1 MSDVEST
8 QAPSAASE
16 TAGLAEIR
24 ERWSALVAAINDA
37 RAAYYRRDAPTI
49 SDDEYD
55 RLFRELIELE
65 ASWPELQSGDSP
77 TASVGGDV
85 AAMFAPVQHLQR
97 MFSLDN
103 VFSQDELAE
112 WLQRVEKSLDG
123 EPEYL
128 CELKIDGLAVDAV
141 YRHGRLASLATR
153 GDGTTGEDV
162 TYNSSFIE
170 DVPAM
175 LRPRGGHEVPD
186 LLEVRGEVFFTNAFF
201 EQLNEEQLA
210 LHLTPF
216 ANPRNAAAGSLRQRI
231 DRREQDLAA
240 AHESMVPQQGEPAQ
254 SDRGQARVDRLRADL
269 ERAIFRLSGLRF
281 TVHGI
286 GQVEGASLGTLSE
299 GYELLADLGLPVSAQ
314 AKVVPTGEEVRAFIE
329 HFGEHRHD
337 VEHDID
343 GVVVKVNGIE
353 LQARLG
359 ETSRA
364 PRWAIAYKYPPE
376 VVRTRLLDIR
386 VNVGRTGR
394 VTPYA
399 VMEPVRVAGST
410 VAMATLHNA
419 FEVERKGVL
428 IGDMVF
434 LRKAGDVIPEILGP
448 VVEVRDGTECAFVM
462 PDVCPDCGT
471 ALRPEKEGDK
481 DVRCPN
487 ARSCPAQLR
496 ERLAHVA
503 SRSALDIEG
512 LGDKAARALLESGV
526 LADEG
531 DLFLIDEEDL
541 RRSAFFT
548 RDAGRGESGTQLTEN
563 AKTVLAELA
572 IARTRPLWR
581 VLVALS
587 MRHVGP
593 PTAKELA
600 RAFGSIDA
608 IQSATAEELSSAE
621 GVGMVIAESIR
632 EWFAVDWHQEVIE
645 KWRRGGVSLEEVE
658 GPTLRDSG
666 PLAGFTFVITGAL
679 EGFTR
684 DTASEAV
691 MDLGAKV
698 SGSVSKTTTALIQ
711 GDAGGKASSKL
722 KKAESLGIPVLDLEG
737 FRRLLADGVDVALE
751 GARGAAETVGP

>member
-1 MSDVEST
+1 MSD
-8 QAPSAASE
+8 SAA
-16 TAGLAEIR
+16 LPEIR
-24 ERWSALVAAINDA
+24 ERWSALVSAINEA
-37 RAAYYRRDAPTI
+37 RAAYYQRDAPTI

-55 RLFRELIELE
+55 RLFREIVELE
-65 ASWPELQSGDSP
+65 TSWPELQSGESP

-103 VFSQDELAE
+103 VFSQDELSE
-112 WLQRVEKSLDG
+112 WLQRVEKALDSA
-123 EPEYL
+123 PDYL

-141 YRHGRLASLATR
+141 YRSGRLVSLATR

-162 TYNSSFIE
+162 TYNASFIE
-170 DVPAM
+170 DVPAV
-175 LRPRGGHEVPD
+175 LRPSNGRAVPT

-201 EQLNEEQLA
+201 ERLNEEQLA
-210 LHLTPF
+210 LRLTPF
-216 ANPRNAAAGSLRQRI
+216 ANPRNAAAGSLRQRV

-240 AHESMVPQQGEPAQ
+240 AQSGMAAQGVEPVT
-254 SDRGQARVDRLRADL
+254 SDRGLARVDRLRADL
-269 ERAIFRLSGLRF
+269 ARAIVRLSGLRF

-286 GQVEGASLGTLSE
+286 GEVDGATIGTLSE

-314 AKVVPTGEEVRAFIE
+314 AKVVSSAQEVRAFIE

-337 VEHDID
+337 VEHEID
-343 GVVVKVNGIE
+343 GVVVKVND
-353 LQARLG
+353 LAFQAGLG

-434 LRKAGDVIPEILGP
+434 LRKAGDVIPEVLGP
-448 VVEVRDGTECAFVM
+448 VVEARSGVERAFVM
-462 PDVCPDCGT
+462 PDVCPDCGST
-471 ALRPEKEGDK
+471 LRAEKDGDK

-487 ARSCPAQLR
+487 SRSCPAQLR

-512 LGDKAARALLESGV
+512 LGEKAARALLDSGV

-531 DLFLIDEEDL
+531 DLFLIGQEDL
-541 RRSAFFT
+541 CRSPFFT
-548 RDAGRGESGTQLTEN
+548 REAGKGESGPQLTEN
-563 AKTVLAELA
+563 AKTVLAELDT
-572 IARTRPLWR
+572 ARSRPLWR

-608 IQSATAEELSSAE
+608 IRFATAEELSGVE

-645 KWRRGGVSLEEVE
+645 KWRRGGVTLSEA
-658 GPTLRDSG
+658 PTVSDGG
-666 PLAGFTFVITGAL
+666 PLSGFTFVITGAL

-684 DTASEAV
+684 DTAAEAV
-691 MDLGAKV
+691 TDLGAKV
-698 SGSVSKTTTALIQ
+698 AGSVSKSTTALIQ

-722 KKAESLGIPVLDLEG
+722 KKAEALGIPVLDIDG
-737 FRRLLADGVDVALE
+737 FRTLLADGVEAALGGIGGIDGIGE
-751 GARGAAETVGP
+751 IDGIGGHGEAHQA

>member
-8 QAPSAASE
+8 QAPSATSE

-123 EPEYL
+123 EPEFL

-175 LRPRGGHEVPD
+175 LRPREGHEVPD

-231 DRREQDLAA
+231 DRREQDLATA
-240 AHESMVPQQGEPAQ
+240 QDGVVLQQGEPAQ
-254 SDRGQARVDRLRADL
+254 SDRGQARIDRLRSDL
-269 ERAIFRLSGLRF
+269 ERAIVRLSGLRF

-286 GQVEGASLGTLSE
+286 GQVDGVSISTLSE
-299 GYELLADLGLPVSAQ
+299 GYELLANLGLPVSAQ
-314 AKVVPTGEEVRAFIE
+314 AKVVPNAQDVRAFIE

-343 GVVVKVNGIE
+343 GV
-353 LQARLG
+353 
-359 ETSRA
+359 
-364 PRWAIAYKYPPE
+364 
-376 VVRTRLLDIR
+376 
-386 VNVGRTGR
+386 
-394 VTPYA
+394 
-399 VMEPVRVAGST
+399 
-410 VAMATLHNA
+410 
-419 FEVERKGVL
+419 
-428 IGDMVF
+428 
-434 LRKAGDVIPEILGP
+434 
-448 VVEVRDGTECAFVM
+448 
-462 PDVCPDCGT
+462 
-471 ALRPEKEGDK
+471 
-481 DVRCPN
+481 
-487 ARSCPAQLR
+487 
-496 ERLAHVA
+496 
-503 SRSALDIEG
+503 
-512 LGDKAARALLESGV
+512 
-526 LADEG
+526 
-531 DLFLIDEEDL
+531 
-541 RRSAFFT
+541 
-548 RDAGRGESGTQLTEN
+548 
-563 AKTVLAELA
+563 
-572 IARTRPLWR
+572 
-581 VLVALS
+581 
-587 MRHVGP
+587 
-593 PTAKELA
+593 
-600 RAFGSIDA
+600 
-608 IQSATAEELSSAE
+608 
-621 GVGMVIAESIR
+621 
-632 EWFAVDWHQEVIE
+632 
-645 KWRRGGVSLEEVE
+645 
-658 GPTLRDSG
+658 
-666 PLAGFTFVITGAL
+666 
-679 EGFTR
+679 
-684 DTASEAV
+684 
-691 MDLGAKV
+691 
-698 SGSVSKTTTALIQ
+698 
-711 GDAGGKASSKL
+711 
-722 KKAESLGIPVLDLEG
+722 
-737 FRRLLADGVDVALE
+737 
-751 GARGAAETVGP
+751 